1 MKPKAVHF
9 NLLSGRVARQT
20 ARLAALAT
28 RDTLHG
34 GASALVL
41 AKNCD
46 RFNVQFS
53 DGVSGKEIVHHVYG
67 NSSGRTC
74 QRFGAFECPEC
85 GCVSL
90 GLEMAYACCAETEVE
105 REEGPTESE
114 LAEMEIA

>member
-1 MKPKAVHF
+1 MKPSPSHF

-28 RDTLHG
+28 LDTLHG
-34 GASALVL
+34 GTGALVL

-53 DGVSGKEIVHHVYG
+53 DGVSGQEIVLHVYG

-90 GLEMAYACCAETEVE
+90 GLELAYACCAETEAE
-105 REEGPTESE
+105 REEGPSESE
-114 LAEMEIA
+114 LAEMAL